1 MSGTATRREE
11 RRMGTAWSSGRM
23 HCLTNHRWWTFP
35 DWSSLDLIGIVL
47 QHSRRLL
54 ATDLL
59 KTCPDKDL
67 IGIAFQYFLGWFSS
81 SLSRCAIASLAGKS

>member
-1 MSGTATRREE
+1 
-11 RRMGTAWSSGRM
+11 MGTAWSSGRM

-35 DWSSLDLIGIVL
+35 DWSSLDGADKDLIGIVL

-81 SLSRCAIASLAGKS
+81 SLSRCAMIASLAGKS